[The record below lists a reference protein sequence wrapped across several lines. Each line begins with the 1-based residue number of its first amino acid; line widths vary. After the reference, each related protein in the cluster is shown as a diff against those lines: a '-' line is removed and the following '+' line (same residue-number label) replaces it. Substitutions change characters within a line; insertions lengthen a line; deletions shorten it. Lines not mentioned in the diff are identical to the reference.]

1 MQERELKAAEL
12 SAEYQAFEQL
22 VRKAFTTPKPE
33 FDEAELEA
41 SLKAEGA
48 KPTSTQKK

>member
-1 MQERELKAAEL
+1 MQEQNPKVAEP

-22 VRKAFTTPKPE
+22 VRKAFATPKPE

-41 SLKAEGA
+41 SRKAEGV
-48 KPTSTQKK
+48 KPKHAQKK